1 MDYLEPPPRNGDQP
15 SEVLPVSRILL
26 FVFSEPRGCNNG
38 SFCSS
43 DHPFYSDLGCRGC
56 QRLLGSS
63 RTTQTAY
70 TGGTGKC
77 SVNSGFLH
85 FLFSGVL
92 GHDRGLL
99 LAVLAL
105 LLHEPDEPPDRP
117 NCYFQHSGS
126 HPLLLGQLYTWGRI
140 LEHLK
145 PCLALTVIHM

>member
-1 MDYLEPPPRNGDQP
+1 MGASALPIILFTLIWGAVAASGYWVPQGPHKQLIQVGLE
-15 SEVLPVSRILL
+15 SVLLTRD
-26 FVFSEPRGCNNG
+26 
-38 SFCSS
+38 SFI
-43 DHPFYSDLGCRGC
+43 F
-56 QRLLGSS
+56 
-63 RTTQTAY
+63 
-70 TGGTGKC
+70 
-77 SVNSGFLH
+77 F
-85 FLFSGVL
+85 FSGVL

-99 LAVLAL
+99 LAVLAV